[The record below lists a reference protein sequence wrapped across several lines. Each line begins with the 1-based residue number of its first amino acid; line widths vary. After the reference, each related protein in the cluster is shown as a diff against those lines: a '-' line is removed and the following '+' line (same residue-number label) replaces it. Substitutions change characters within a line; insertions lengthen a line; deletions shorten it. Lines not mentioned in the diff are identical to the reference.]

1 MTIRSLA
8 EVGARLEEAV
18 ALLPGEPDSPQDLYD
33 RYEEMAIAILDS
45 EHADWPAGL
54 LEEYL
59 MLWLQ
64 IRRLELGV
72 SEVEVEAPPVSARH
86 LP

>member
-33 RYEEMAIAILDS
+33 RYEDMAIAILDS
-45 EHADWPAGL
+45 EHADWPKGK

-59 MLWLQ
+59 MLWLRL
-64 IRRLELGV
+64 RRMELGTD
-72 SEVEVEAPPVSARH
+72 PTDC
-86 LP
+86 

>member
-33 RYEEMAIAILDS
+33 RYEMVAIAILDS
-45 EHADWPAGL
+45 EHMDYPSGE
-54 LEEYL
+54 LETYL
-59 MLWLQ
+59 AAYLA
-64 IRRLELGV
+64 RLRETV
-72 SEVEVEAPPVSARH
+72 
-86 LP
+86 

>member
-18 ALLPGEPDSPQDLYD
+18 SLLPGEPADPAETFD
-33 RYEEMAIAILDS
+33 RYESVAIAILDS
-45 EHADWPAGL
+45 EHTDFTPGL

-59 MLWLQ
+59 QTLLYKRQ
-64 IRRLELGV
+64 LELDLV
-72 SEVEVEAPPVSARH
+72 PFPDPREQ
-86 LP
+86 